1 MTSRKNLKI
10 FNLIRFGESHPSAAA
25 LIIIQTITIS
35 ETFTAVPRITNGLTH
50 PIHLLTST
58 APTPTPPGFL
68 CKDWAATTSLSTLVA
83 AIPEIPLTHQR
94 SKRQTVKH
102 NPKHPLPP

>member
-25 LIIIQTITIS
+25 LIIIQTIPIS
-35 ETFTAVPRITNGLTH
+35 EIFTAGPSITNAPTR

-68 CKDWAATTSLSTLVA
+68 SKD
-83 AIPEIPLTHQR
+83 
-94 SKRQTVKH
+94 
-102 NPKHPLPP
+102 